1 MNSASLRL
9 IESLKNNNNYKENV
23 YDIEEFRIK
32 NEKYANSMFLISK
45 GHIAIHKIND
55 KGEKFFLKLLVEDQT
70 YGGHLCLGNK
80 EDFAYVKVLTEKTII
95 YEFSMVVIRKMIVSD
110 YKYQKDLFFLWNEQ
124 YLYVERRIR
133 LLKIK
138 SIPLRLVAFL
148 HYLNI
153 QMGEDYAIKGDRIL
167 GKIISQEEISDYI
180 RANRISVNYA
190 ISYLKKRFMIDFFG
204 KKIILKKGFFEYCR
218 STILTN

>member
-55 KGEKFFLKLLVEDQT
+55 KGEKFFLKLLVEDQ
-70 YGGHLCLGNK
+70 
-80 EDFAYVKVLTEKTII
+80 
-95 YEFSMVVIRKMIVSD
+95 SD